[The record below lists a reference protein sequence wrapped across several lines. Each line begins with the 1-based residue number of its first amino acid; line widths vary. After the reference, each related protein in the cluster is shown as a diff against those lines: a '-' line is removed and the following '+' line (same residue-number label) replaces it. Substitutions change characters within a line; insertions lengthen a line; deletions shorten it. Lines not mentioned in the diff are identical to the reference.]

1 VPRNPRDIRVD
12 PVYVHNKEGIEA
24 MWKKAATLAKPV
36 SAKPTIKLKSA
47 VASGPGD
54 QTQAGRSV
62 SEEAIRLRA
71 HQKWEAA
78 GEPDGD
84 SLRFWLEA
92 EREISQGN

>member
-1 VPRNPRDIRVD
+1 VNPVQD
-12 PVYVHNKEGIEA
+12 KEGIET
-24 MWKKAATLAKPV
+24 MWKKATTLLKPA

-54 QTQAGRSV
+54 QTQVGRSV

-71 HQKWEAA
+71 HKKWEAA
-78 GEPDGD
+78 GKPNGD

-92 EREISQGN
+92 ERELAQGK

>member
-1 VPRNPRDIRVD
+1 
-12 PVYVHNKEGIEA
+12 
-24 MWKKAATLAKPV
+24 MWKRAASLAKAV

-54 QTQAGRSV
+54 QTQAVKFV

-78 GEPDGD
+78 GQPNGD
-84 SLRFWLEA
+84 SLRFWLVA
-92 EREISQGN
+92 EREISQAK